1 MGIDSI
7 FGIGGPEFFLILI
20 IAGIVLGPRRI
31 AQVASWLGKTTAY
44 LQSISRGFANQLRQ
58 ELEDIDG
65 ETGDLKD
72 MLAEMNT
79 LRQEVNTLQNQ
90 LKGQVNEA
98 VSESNEALKSIKP
111 PTLEEKPKSI
121 GQNGNGSEPNATEP
135 ESVAPPQLPNLVDV
149 EDDPE

>member
-31 AQVASWLGKTTAY
+31 AQVARWMGKTTAY
-44 LQSISRGFANQLRQ
+44 LQSISRGFATQLRN
-58 ELEDIDG
+58 ELEEIDG
-65 ETGDLKD
+65 ETGDLKE
-72 MLAEMNT
+72 MLAEMST
-79 LRQEVNTLQNQ
+79 LRQEVNSLQSQ

-98 VSESNEALKSIKP
+98 VSESNNAIQSIKP
-111 PTLEEKPKSI
+111 PTLEDKPRSI
-121 GQNGNGSEPNATEP
+121 GQNGNGSESDVSEP
-135 ESVAPPQLPNLVDV
+135 ESIAPPQLPNLVEV